1 MIVNKKLTRVLA
13 FAIILAISLTGQT
26 IWSFAEGN
34 VIADTV
40 LTHFASLENVSPYTA
55 VGGFSIGKK
64 GSGSNTRNSMFV
76 LATNSSTEASAEFY
90 YYPNITNNLTNKKK
104 FYINYA
110 GHANAMAIDSN
121 NIYVT
126 GWVYSQDHLQS
137 YNPYNNII
145 LMIRRSK
152 IALKTNGETL
162 IKDNLQTGVENDFAV
177 LHPKKINP
185 NAAQQPNKPYVA
197 FDCPISAI
205 TVHGSNGHF
214 IVLYKDIH
222 NNNHY
227 YFTTAELVQY
237 NGSTLFVVS
246 ESNKFKLLN
255 DYTPESDEVIH
266 KQDIYYDSSR
276 GFYQAFYVSNS
287 AGTSKKN
294 YILRANIDS
303 GSYYTQNGVK
313 IYTPDQILYNPSSSS
328 YQMIE
333 FESFA
338 FDLNGDM
345 LIACNAKNANGNPAD
360 GVFMLTRSSG
370 GSL

>member
-1 MIVNKKLTRVLA
+1 MKKNLTRALA
-13 FAIILAISLTGQT
+13 FAVIFTVVLTAQT
-26 IWSFAEGN
+26 IWSFAAGN
-34 VIADTV
+34 VITDTV
-40 LTHFASLENVSPYTA
+40 LTPFISLGNTSPYTA

-76 LATNSSTEASAEFY
+76 MVANSSTEASAEFY
-90 YYPNITNNLTNKKK
+90 YYPNITNNPTNKKK

-110 GHANAMAIDSN
+110 GHANAMAIDSK

-126 GWVYSQDHLQS
+126 GWVHNPDNLQS

-152 IALKTNGETL
+152 IALKTNGDTL
-162 IKDNLQTGVENDFAV
+162 IKDNLNTGVENDFAV

-185 NAAQQPNKPYVA
+185 NATQQPNKPYVA
-197 FDCPISAI
+197 FDCPIGAI
-205 TVHGSNGHF
+205 TVHGSKGHF
-214 IVLYKDIH
+214 IVAYHDIH
-222 NNNHY
+222 DNNQRF
-227 YFTTAELVQY
+227 FTTAELVEY

-246 ESNKFKLLN
+246 ESNKFKVLD
-255 DYTPESDEVIH
+255 DYTIGPGEEKH
-266 KQDIYYDSSR
+266 RQDIYYDSNR
-276 GFYQAFYVSNS
+276 GFYQSIYVSNS
-287 AGTSKKN
+287 NGTSKKN

-313 IYTPDQILYNPSSSS
+313 VYTPDKIIYNPSSSS
-328 YQMIE
+328 YQTIE

-345 LIACNAKNANGNPAD
+345 LIACNAKNSSGSPAD
-360 GVFMLTRSSG
+360 GVFKLTRSSG
-370 GSL
+370 GLL

>member
-1 MIVNKKLTRVLA
+1 
-13 FAIILAISLTGQT
+13 
-26 IWSFAEGN
+26 
-34 VIADTV
+34 
-40 LTHFASLENVSPYTA
+40 
-55 VGGFSIGKK
+55 
-64 GSGSNTRNSMFV
+64 
-76 LATNSSTEASAEFY
+76 
-90 YYPNITNNLTNKKK
+90 LTNKKK
-104 FYINYA
+104 FYIHYA

-121 NIYVT
+121 NVYVT
-126 GWVYSQDHLQS
+126 GWVKEPDHLQS

-152 IALKTNGETL
+152 IALKANGDTL

-197 FDCPISAI
+197 FNHPITAI
-205 TVHGSNGHF
+205 TVYGSNGHF
-214 IVLYKDIH
+214 IVFYKDT
-222 NNNHY
+222 NNNQK

-255 DYTPESDEVIH
+255 DYTPESGEVIH
-266 KQDIYYDSSR
+266 RQDIYYDSNR

-287 AGTSKKN
+287 TGTSKKN
-294 YILRANIDS
+294 YILRANIDT
-303 GSYYTQNGVK
+303 GSYNTQNGVK
-313 IYTPDQILYNPSSSS
+313 IYTPDRILYNPSSSN
-328 YQMIE
+328 YQKIE

-345 LIACNAKNANGNPAD
+345 LIACNAKDSSGNPAD
-360 GVFMLTRSSG
+360 GVFKLTRSSG